1 MFSLFGRML
10 ILRGAG
16 RLDQTA
22 RPAALQALL
31 KKPSR
36 VSSSHAERPPHNGAS
51 QARAD
56 AKYRP
61 TAKSSQSAGAE
72 AMLIQG
78 SNPRAEKRYQAA
90 VATLQANIRSRVVNR
105 CARCDLVTV
114 VFLMDGAC
122 MTMTSMARIL
132 LMGWA

>member
-1 MFSLFGRML
+1 ML
-10 ILRGAG
+10 ILQGAG
-16 RLDQTA
+16 HLDQA
-22 RPAALQALL
+22 AWPVALQALL

-36 VSSSHAERPPHNGAS
+36 VSSPHAERLPHNGAS

-56 AKYRP
+56 AKYHP

-72 AMLIQG
+72 AMPIQG
-78 SNPRAEKRYQAA
+78 SNPRAEKRHQAA
-90 VATLQANIRSRVVNR
+90 VATLQANVQSRGVNH

-132 LMGWA
+132 SMGWA